1 MKILLADDEKTV
13 RVTLTDALKGAGHEV
28 VAVENGTE
36 ALTATE
42 RQSFDCLITD
52 IRMPGLDGMELIRRV
67 QPKNPDI
74 YILVITAY
82 ASVERAV
89 EAMKAGANEFIPK
102 PFDNDAVIIRLQKIE
117 EQLSKSRRLQEELTG
132 RYRFDRLLGRSKKM
146 IEVYELV
153 EAVAPGDTTVL
164 VVGESG
170 TGKELVANALHH
182 NSPRKDREMVKMSC
196 ANFPETLIEDELFGH
211 EKGAFTDARDSKTGR
226 FERAHGS
233 SIFIDDIDDLTPTV
247 QVKFLRVLQER
258 ELERLGG
265 TKTIKVDVRLIAA
278 TKVDLYSLVQLGK
291 FREDVFYRLNVVVIN
306 LPPLREREGDIPL
319 LVGHF
324 IQLYAKG
331 KHYEVAPETMEAL
344 EAYPWP
350 GNVRELEAAVQRAIA
365 LSGTANYLKK
375 ENLLRP
381 KVETQIRKDRRTL
394 KEVVAE
400 AEREHIRSVLALTG
414 NHKGEAAAILG
425 ISRKNLWEKLKE
437 YDLDGDR

>member
-13 RVTLTDALKGAGHEV
+13 RVTLTDALKEAGHEV
-28 VAVENGTE
+28 VAAENGTD
-36 ALTATE
+36 AAAAAE
-42 RQSFDCLITD
+42 RQVFDCLITD
-52 IRMPGLDGMELIRRV
+52 LRMPGIDGMELIRRIK
-67 QPKNPDI
+67 PKNPEI

-89 EAMKAGANEFIPK
+89 EAMKEGANEFIPK

-164 VVGESG
+164 IVGESG

-182 NSPRKDREMVKMSC
+182 NCPRREREMVKMSC

-226 FERAHGS
+226 FERAHQS
-233 SIFIDDIDDLTPTV
+233 SIFIDDIDDLSPTV

-265 TKTIKVDVRLIAA
+265 TKTIKVDVRIIAA
-278 TKVDLYSLVQLGK
+278 TKVDLYGLVQLGK

-306 LPPLREREGDIPL
+306 LPPLRERDGDIPL

-324 IQLYAKG
+324 IQLYGKG

-365 LSGTANYLKK
+365 LAGTANYLKK

-400 AEREHIRSVLALTG
+400 AEKEHIRSVLALTG
-414 NHKGEAAAILG
+414 NHKGEAAGILG